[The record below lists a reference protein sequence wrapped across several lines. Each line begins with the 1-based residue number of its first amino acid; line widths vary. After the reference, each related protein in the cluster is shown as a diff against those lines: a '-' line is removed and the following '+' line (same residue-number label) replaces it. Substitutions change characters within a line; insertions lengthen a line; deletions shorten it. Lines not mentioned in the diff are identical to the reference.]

1 YVPRP
6 SPREGACR
14 TRAGCC
20 RTRDRPRA
28 CRGARR
34 SGMMERERR
43 GSASSRERPGSDGP
57 RPATGSGPAGQGA
70 QTGSVQ
76 QAVAQRPIAGL
87 PANYGQVL
95 RDIKARVR
103 ESQARAATVVNRE
116 LIALYLHIGGLLSTQ
131 AGAAEWGDKVVERLA
146 TDLRLAFPSMSGFS
160 RRNLFYMRQVYE
172 AWADAEESVR
182 QAGGQIPRGPH
193 PGLAAQGRPPGR
205 PALHLPP

>member
-1 YVPRP
+1 
-6 SPREGACR
+6 
-14 TRAGCC
+14 
-20 RTRDRPRA
+20 
-28 CRGARR
+28 
-34 SGMMERERR
+34 MMERERR
-43 GSASSRERPGSDGP
+43 GSAFSREHPGSDGP
-57 RPATGSGPAGQGA
+57 RPAAGSRPAGQAA

-182 QAGGQIPRGPH
+182 QAVGQIPWGHHLVLLTKVRH
-193 PGLAAQGRPPGR
+193 LTLAPSISARP
-205 PALHLPP
+205 